1 MSDYSLPLTPQ
12 QWETLVTLLSALT
25 PAQRQWVSGFVAG
38 WGALSQEPVPSP
50 PPPLPANVSAGMT
63 LLFGSQT
70 GNAEKLARGFHER
83 LTEAGITVKLE
94 SMANYKPAQL
104 KREHD
109 LLVVVSTQGEGDPP
123 DNALGLHRFLHSGKA
138 PRLEHLRY
146 AVLALGDSSYE
157 HFCKTGVD
165 FDERLSALGAE
176 PITERVD
183 CDVDYE
189 DVAEAWIE
197 KILDELSLA
206 PSAST
211 STTSE
216 AGTAIP
222 ASQYSKKHPFPARLL
237 ENLPLTAPGS
247 TKDVRHIALSLEES
261 GLRYTPGDALG
272 VVPSNW
278 PERVEQLLE
287 VLNLYHAD
295 TVTSAS
301 GASSSLEKV
310 LLNDYEI
317 TTVSRPF
324 LEKYASLTESAELHA
339 LLKPDHRQQLQE
351 WLFGREIIDVIRQ
364 FPVRGLSAQE
374 FIGLLRKLPP
384 RLYSIASSWTADPDE
399 VHLTVAVVRFESHS
413 LSRNGVASTF
423 LADRVE
429 EGGTVPVYVHEN
441 PNFRLPR
448 DSSTPI
454 IMIGPGTGVAPFRAF
469 LSEREALG
477 AAGRNWLFFGD
488 RNFETDFLYQNE
500 WLDYRRKGLLTR
512 IDVAFSRDG
521 AEKVYVQHR
530 IRQQARAL
538 YAWLQEGAHV
548 YVCGDATQMA
558 PDVQT
563 ALLEVIAQEGGKY
576 PEQAQEY
583 LHELQATKRYQ
594 RDVY

>member
-1 MSDYSLPLTPQ
+1 
-12 QWETLVTLLSALT
+12 
-25 PAQRQWVSGFVAG
+25 
-38 WGALSQEPVPSP
+38 
-50 PPPLPANVSAGMT
+50 
-63 LLFGSQT
+63 
-70 GNAEKLARGFHER
+70 
-83 LTEAGITVKLE
+83 
-94 SMANYKPAQL
+94 
-104 KREHD
+104 
-109 LLVVVSTQGEGDPP
+109 
-123 DNALGLHRFLHSGKA
+123 
-138 PRLEHLRY
+138 
-146 AVLALGDSSYE
+146 
-157 HFCKTGVD
+157 
-165 FDERLSALGAE
+165 
-176 PITERVD
+176 
-183 CDVDYE
+183 
-189 DVAEAWIE
+189 
-197 KILDELSLA
+197 
-206 PSAST
+206 
-211 STTSE
+211 
-216 AGTAIP
+216 
-222 ASQYSKKHPFPARLL
+222 
-237 ENLPLTAPGS
+237 
-247 TKDVRHIALSLEES
+247 
-261 GLRYTPGDALG
+261 
-272 VVPSNW
+272 
-278 PERVEQLLE
+278 
-287 VLNLYHAD
+287 
-295 TVTSAS
+295 
-301 GASSSLEKV
+301 LEKA

-324 LEKYASLTESAELHA
+324 LEKYASLTESAEMHA

-563 ALLEVIAQEGGKY
+563 ALLEVVAQEGGKY

>member
-1 MSDYSLPLTPQ
+1 MSDFSLPLTPQ
-12 QWETLVTLLSALT
+12 QWDTLVTLLGALT
-25 PAQRQWVSGFVAG
+25 PAQRQWVSGFAAG
-38 WGALSQEPVPSP
+38 WGACSQAPVHSP
-50 PPPLPANVSAGMT
+50 APPAPAHTSTGVT

-70 GNAEKLARGFHER
+70 GNAEKLARGFRDR
-83 LTEAGITVKLE
+83 LTRTGITVKLE

-123 DNALGLHRFLHSGKA
+123 DHALGLHGFLHSGKA

-176 PITERVD
+176 AIMDRVD

-189 DVAEAWIE
+189 DVAEAWIG
-197 KILDELSLA
+197 KILDALSLA
-206 PSAST
+206 PSASA
-211 STTSE
+211 SIVPE
-216 AGTAIP
+216 AGAAP
-222 ASQYSKKHPFPARLL
+222 PVSHYSKKRPFPARLL

-261 GLRYTPGDALG
+261 GLRHTPGDALG

-287 VLNLYHAD
+287 ALNLYHAD

-301 GASSSLEKV
+301 GASSSLEKA

-324 LEKYASLTESAELHA
+324 LEKYASLAESTELHA
-339 LLKPDHRQQLQE
+339 LLKPDHRQQLQD
-351 WLFGREIIDVIRQ
+351 WLHGREIIDVIRQ

-384 RLYSIASSWTADPDE
+384 RLYSIASSGTADPDE
-399 VHLTVAVVRFESHS
+399 VHLTVAVVRFETHG
-413 LSRNGVASTF
+413 LGRNGVASTF

-429 EGGTVPVYVHEN
+429 EGGTVPIYVHEN

-448 DSSTPI
+448 EPSTPL

-477 AAGRNWLFFGD
+477 ATGRNWLFFGD
-488 RNFETDFLYQNE
+488 RNFESDFLYQNE
-500 WLDYRRKGLLTR
+500 WLDWRRKGLLTR

-521 AEKVYVQHR
+521 AEKVYVQQR
-530 IRQQARAL
+530 IRQQARTL

-548 YVCGDATQMA
+548 YVCGDATRMA
-558 PDVQT
+558 PDVQA
-563 ALLEVIAQEGGKY
+563 ALLEVIAQEGGKN
-576 PEQAQEY
+576 PIQAEEY
-583 LHELQATKRYQ
+583 LHDLQMAKRYQ